1 MAKKTSTVQPSTS
14 NLQPV
19 AASAADA
26 ATIATA
32 IRQQVALV
40 GEIELRGNFEK
51 LKLGAMVSEAV
62 KRLQLE
68 DLAANR
74 GRNSV
79 GGGALGWWN
88 DVCPKNDAG
97 ETVIKYKTVMMWKAA
112 AENLPKLMG
121 LGLMKADK
129 MLALLAENPE
139 EAVGKDAKI
148 LASAEKAANGMTMR
162 QMLLW
167 GGDEPKGKPGR
178 PVGSVSQYNKPDTN
192 DPATCARAEWSRVI
206 VPATNTTVLGA
217 AAKLL
222 KLQDVEDALVALKV
236 LIDFLTWRE
245 KELKR

>member
-1 MAKKTSTVQPSTS
+1 MSKKNEVTVSDGEPIEE
-14 NLQPV
+14 
-19 AASAADA
+19 
-26 ATIATA
+26 TIKTA

-68 DLAANR
+68 GAAER
-74 GRNSV
+74 GPSAK

-97 ETVIKYKTVMMWKAA
+97 ETVIKYRTVMMWKTA
-112 AENLPKLMG
+112 AENLPQLMG
-121 LGLMKADK
+121 LGVMKADK

-139 EAVGKDAKI
+139 EAVGKYAKI

-178 PVGSVSQYNKPDTN
+178 PVGSVSKYAKVDTN
-192 DPATCARAEWSRVI
+192 DPAMCARAEWSRVI
-206 VPATNTTVLGA
+206 VPATNTVVLEA

-222 KLQDVEDALVALKV
+222 KLQDVEDALTALTI
-236 LIDFLTWRE
+236 LIDYLKDRR
-245 KELKR
+245 KELKK